1 MEIVSSLSKLAL
13 LGSAWVLWLLLALSV
28 LSLTTAVER
37 WWYFRRNHKAAHR
50 NQAALLEFLRSGQLD
65 KAVAT
70 LQEDGSVQGEVLRL
84 AARRL
89 GDGPSALADAVDG
102 EFARKKA
109 KLESGLNLLGTIG
122 NNAPFIGL
130 FGTVIGVIQ
139 AFHNLTLGNDQAMG
153 LVMQGIAEALV
164 ATAVGI
170 FVALPA
176 VVAYN
181 TFSKQVAQVETD
193 VQALAKLFTAA
204 LHGKA
209 SIGVRGDGR

>member
-1 MEIVSSLSKLAL
+1 MEIVSTLSKLAL

-28 LSLTTAVER
+28 LSLTTAIER
-37 WWYFRRNHKAAHR
+37 WWFFRRNFRAAHR
-50 NQAALLEFLRSGQLD
+50 NQATLLEFLRAGQLEQ
-65 KAVAT
+65 AT
-70 LQEDGSVQGEVLRL
+70 AALRDDTSVQGEVLRL

-102 EFARKKA
+102 EFARKRA
-109 KLESGLNLLGTIG
+109 QLERGLNLLGTIG

-153 LVMQGIAEALV
+153 LVMQGISEALV

-181 TFSKQVAQVETD
+181 TFSKQVSQIDTD
-193 VQALAKLFTAA
+193 VQVLAKLFTAA
-204 LHGKA
+204 LHGRPA
-209 SIGVRGDGR
+209 AQSSRG